1 MNEAETLIS
10 RDFKCH
16 CREIMG
22 VHMSMKEILCFWL
35 KKKERIFITNG
46 FAYSFSLRKRENLC
60 TTSGTDR
67 HETE

>member
-1 MNEAETLIS
+1 
-10 RDFKCH
+10 
-16 CREIMG
+16 MG
-22 VHMSMKEILCFWL
+22 VRMSMKEILCFWL